1 MKRIKRFLQTLSTAP
16 QRGSMLV
23 ELLLSVALA
32 VLVIPYIFQYQQDAI
47 IRAENISVVRQM
59 SAVQTSLERYIVE
72 NREAL
77 LQAVGK
83 NITRIKPS
91 DLAEYGLPETVLQN
105 ADKYQLRILKS
116 TDTTGSATLQGV
128 VVFTDS
134 SITPIR
140 TRQIVNL
147 SGGSM
152 GFVEDKH
159 AWGGFG
165 TWHNNTIDMGINS
178 TDGLV
183 DTTTVHR
190 DNALYLWRVP
200 SADSA
205 DATMMTALNLGGHD
219 IANAKFFDAYG
230 LQTSDTLTLSSGV
243 VRDMIF
249 QNRPTID
256 SEYTTTNATVAGGI
270 SADGRSMNVA
280 GTLTMADVGKFS
292 SFTTGDL
299 WVRNLTLSGVSVDAY
314 DENYRL
320 QPAILNVSQSL
331 DMTSGHVD
339 AIYTTVSFTGSV
351 TPRLVV
357 SDLIQDS
364 RNSDYYW
371 DVNANRANFADVS
384 LAELSRLA
392 TLVAFYEKDASTS
405 ATQIFGAVSAN
416 KNATASDY
424 LNAID
429 KIAERV
435 REKYR
440 MLKL

>member
-32 VLVIPYIFQYQQDAI
+32 VLVIPYIFQYQQEAI

-165 TWHNNTIDMGINS
+165 TWHNNTIDMGINA

-270 SADGRSMNVA
+270 SADGRSMNVT